1 MGEGRLRSGAPR
13 NLPGPGRPKVFGLGL
28 SRTGTLSLTA
38 ALRTL
43 GFDVAHYPADQGT
56 YQALLEGAA
65 RFPLLA
71 ERDGITD
78 ITAVPCY
85 EELDLAWPGAKF
97 ILTVREEESWLRSCE
112 RHWRRPID
120 SKAGQGDVYPQLQRF
135 LRAAVYGC
143 HAFQP
148 RRFARVRRRH
158 IEQVERHF
166 AGRRSDLLVLDII
179 GGEGYERLA
188 PFLGVPIPDEPFP
201 HVNRVAV
208 AADEAGAVIPAPER
222 NGLR

>member
-1 MGEGRLRSGAPR
+1 MSESRSRTTAHEH
-13 NLPGPGRPKVFGLGL
+13 LPVSGRPKVFGLGL

-43 GFDVAHYPADQGT
+43 GFDIAHYPADQGT
-56 YQALLEGAA
+56 YHALLKGTA

-78 ITAVPCY
+78 ITVVPYY

-97 ILTVREEESWLRSCE
+97 ILTVREEADWLRSCE
-112 RHWRRPID
+112 RHWQRPIET
-120 SKAGQGDVYPQLQRF
+120 KADQGEVYLDLQRF

-148 RRFARVRRRH
+148 QRFARVYRRH
-158 IEQVERHF
+158 IEQVKRYF
-166 AGRRSDLLVLDII
+166 AGREGDLLVLDIC
-179 GGEGYERLA
+179 GGQGYELLA
-188 PFLGVPIPDEPFP
+188 RFLGVPVPDEPFP
-201 HVNRVAV
+201 ELNRRATTVNRPT
-208 AADEAGAVIPAPER
+208 AATPAPDTKKP
-222 NGLR
+222 L